1 MAIPL
6 LEGTTLGKYQIL
18 EPLGR
23 GGMARVYRAYHPQM
37 DRYVAIKVMRS
48 DLTEDGDFLARFQ
61 REARAIGALRHT
73 NIVQVYDFDMHD
85 GIYFMVM
92 ELLEGD
98 SLKTRLNDC
107 RLLGERMP
115 YGEIIRIMLDVLD
128 GLAYAHS
135 EGVIHR
141 DIKPANVLL
150 TKRGQAV
157 LGDFGIAHIIGGTR
171 YTMDGMLMGTLE
183 YMAPEQGLK
192 GQCDARSD
200 LYSLGVVFYEMLVQR
215 VPFEADTP
223 LAILMKHVND
233 PLPLPRKIDSTI
245 PKPLE
250 RIVLKALAKN
260 PDSRFESAQAMADA
274 VIKAGKRAGIE
285 IPDQISLP
293 LSFTTS
299 EDPSASVA
307 VISGDTR
314 SRLITSDFAEGE
326 TDITLQTKLDA
337 ERAAVN
343 LEGDVVSGIAAEV
356 EEKHKPEIPVKSQPR
371 RQRSKDRFR
380 GSQDGSRG
388 SQSRSRES
396 KNKFLALKAIFG
408 SLGIVAAGNL
418 VAIFI
423 SGVFNNW
430 STYRIGWPMELFLVS
445 ASLFFIMALCKSIW
459 LFIPAGI
466 LLANG
471 ILMAYSSLTGN
482 WQQWAFLWVLE
493 PWVIAATIVV
503 SITLAKQPQNA
514 RRISRLLGWSLCV
527 TSLTASTLTSG
538 AAMAFGVIQR
548 LLNL

>member
-1 MAIPL
+1 MAAPL

-37 DRYVAIKVMRS
+37 DRYVAVKVMRS

-73 NIVQVYDFDMHD
+73 NIVQVYDFDVHD
-85 GIYFMVM
+85 GIYYMVM

-98 SLKTRLNDC
+98 TLKTRLNDC
-107 RLLGERMP
+107 RLLGEHMP

-250 RIVLKALAKN
+250 RIVLKALAKD

-274 VIKAGKRAGIE
+274 VMEAGKRTGIE

-343 LEGDVVSGIAAEV
+343 LERGAVSGVTVEVV
-356 EEKHKPEIPVKSQPR
+356 EEEKPEIPAVSQSRHRKP
-371 RQRSKDRFR
+371 KIKHR
-380 GSQDGSRG
+380 GSQDRF
-388 SQSRSRES
+388 RES
-396 KNKFLALKAIFG
+396 QDRFLALKAIFG
-408 SLGIVAAGNL
+408 ALGIVAAGNL

-459 LFIPAGI
+459 LFIPGGI
-466 LLANG
+466 LLANS

-482 WQQWAFLWVLE
+482 WNQWAFLWVLE

-514 RRISRLLGWSLCV
+514 RRISRLLGWPLCV
-527 TSLTASTLTSG
+527 TSLTAATLTSG
-538 AAMAFGVIQR
+538 ASMAYGVIQR